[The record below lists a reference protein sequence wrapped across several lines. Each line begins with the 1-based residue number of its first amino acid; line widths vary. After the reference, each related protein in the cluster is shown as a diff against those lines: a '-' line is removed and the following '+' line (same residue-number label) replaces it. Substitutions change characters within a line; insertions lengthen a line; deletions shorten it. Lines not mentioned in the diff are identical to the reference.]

1 MNGVGG
7 GAKRREEDAW
17 KMVRK
22 TQQIVKEAVR
32 ENVLLEMIGEMKVR
46 YEERI
51 SHGKGKE
58 KED

>member
-1 MNGVGG
+1 
-7 GAKRREEDAW
+7 
-17 KMVRK
+17 MVRK

-32 ENVLLEMIGEMKVR
+32 RENALLEMIGEMKVR